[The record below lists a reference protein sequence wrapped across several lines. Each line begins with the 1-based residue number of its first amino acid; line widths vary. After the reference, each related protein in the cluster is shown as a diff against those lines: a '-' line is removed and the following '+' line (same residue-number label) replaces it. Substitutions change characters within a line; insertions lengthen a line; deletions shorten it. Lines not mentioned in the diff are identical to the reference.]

1 MSEKITIKRLGPIEE
16 ASVEIKPLT
25 VLVGEQASGKSL
37 VAQVAFFFKSLK
49 GLIARYFNEQL
60 VEKEHWHEIIIKQM
74 LDQLRGV
81 PFGYFSNGTAQL
93 RYETDAV
100 EWSVKVYRS
109 NRAVN
114 LNNALKRSMDG
125 WVQEWR
131 ENKETLGREWK
142 MANVFIP
149 TERSIFTRLS
159 DKAPTV
165 LYADYQPLTARLFY
179 ESLDVAK
186 SINQKQLLSKLTK
199 MEGGDST
206 LLRNWE
212 EWATYIGE
220 KQKSALKGSAY
231 VPKVGPQSWKWRVD
245 KGQGKYTIIPI
256 EATASG
262 QMEAWPFF
270 VIASTLGV
278 TMPGMTIYF
287 EEPETHLHPAAQV
300 DVIETIGFMV
310 KLKHHFFITTHS
322 PYVLYVINN
331 MMQRFMANRG
341 HVLAG
346 NAVDPRLVASY
357 RISAKANEIMDQN
370 VTKLIDATELERVAN
385 EIGGEFDRL
394 LDEEEEAGDE

>member
-131 ENKETLGREWK
+131 ENKETLGREEILS
-142 MANVFIP
+142 NVVYGK
-149 TERSIFTRLS
+149 TG
-159 DKAPTV
+159 AP
-165 LYADYQPLTARLFY
+165 
-179 ESLDVAK
+179 
-186 SINQKQLLSKLTK
+186 
-199 MEGGDST
+199 
-206 LLRNWE
+206 
-212 EWATYIGE
+212 
-220 KQKSALKGSAY
+220 
-231 VPKVGPQSWKWRVD
+231 
-245 KGQGKYTIIPI
+245 
-256 EATASG
+256 
-262 QMEAWPFF
+262 
-270 VIASTLGV
+270 
-278 TMPGMTIYF
+278 
-287 EEPETHLHPAAQV
+287 
-300 DVIETIGFMV
+300 
-310 KLKHHFFITTHS
+310 
-322 PYVLYVINN
+322 
-331 MMQRFMANRG
+331 
-341 HVLAG
+341 
-346 NAVDPRLVASY
+346 
-357 RISAKANEIMDQN
+357 
-370 VTKLIDATELERVAN
+370 
-385 EIGGEFDRL
+385 
-394 LDEEEEAGDE
+394 